1 MKKENAIIPNDA
13 PGLAERKR
21 NSAALNFYRDEN
33 DYF

>member
-13 PGLAERKR
+13 SRLGEEKR
-21 NSAALNFYRDEN
+21 NSAALNFYRGEN